1 MVLICLIMS
10 KIEHFFR
17 YMLVI
22 QMSSLEKVNSS
33 PLLIFQL
40 DHLCFASDPY
50 EFLIYLGIKPLSDI

>member
-10 KIEHFFR
+10 KVEHFFK

-22 QMSSLEKVNSS
+22 WMSSLEKVNSG

-40 DHLCFASDPY
+40 DHLCFAIDSY
-50 EFLIYLGIKPLSDI
+50 EFVIYLWY